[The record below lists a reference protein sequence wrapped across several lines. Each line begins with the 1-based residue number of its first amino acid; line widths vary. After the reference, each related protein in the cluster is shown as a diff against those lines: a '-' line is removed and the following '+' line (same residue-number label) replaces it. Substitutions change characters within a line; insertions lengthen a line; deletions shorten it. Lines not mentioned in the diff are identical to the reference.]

1 MPSLGKCEICLPSGR
16 MLAERLFGYLLL
28 QHMPSPPTYSLLR
41 RLDVGSLGFPSLNLS
56 FCLESSMPPAPKNK
70 SRRWRRGEK
79 GIITEHGTALSPD
92 RRLLHCGLPGYWN
105 GLPFRSPRDLPNPG
119 IEPGLL
125 HCRQIL
131 YQLSYKGSPAS
142 FMVTPHSLLEDSYE
156 LALG

>member
-1 MPSLGKCEICLPSGR
+1 MPGLCKCEIWLPSGS

-56 FCLESSMPPAPKNK
+56 FCLESSMPPAQKNK
-70 SRRWRRGEK
+70 SRRWRRGGK

-92 RRLLHCGLPGYWN
+92 RRLLHCGPPGYWN

-119 IEPGLL
+119 IKP
-125 HCRQIL
+125 
-131 YQLSYKGSPAS
+131 GSPALHADS
-142 FMVTPHSLLEDSYE
+142 LPTELQGKPSQFHSDPQLTFGRLL
-156 LALG
+156 